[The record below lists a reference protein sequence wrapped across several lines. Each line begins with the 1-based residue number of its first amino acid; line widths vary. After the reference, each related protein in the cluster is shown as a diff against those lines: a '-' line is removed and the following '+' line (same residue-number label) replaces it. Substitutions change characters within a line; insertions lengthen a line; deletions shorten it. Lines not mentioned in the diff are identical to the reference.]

1 MQSNRYFLLAA
12 LFFCSVPLVA
22 VAEDTRSLHVV
33 SSHSVSQ
40 PPLVLSLLGP
50 GAVTPHLLIEKRAA
64 KQQPAALEV
73 AERAK
78 VTTRSPGTEL
88 LRSLER
94 ESKSL
99 LLTPWLPGS
108 RSLGVKVEMAW

>member
-22 VAEDTRSLHVV
+22 GAEDTRSLHVV
-33 SSHSVSQ
+33 SSHSSSQ

-50 GAVTPHLLIEKRAA
+50 GAVTPQLIEKRAA
-64 KQQPAALEV
+64 KQPPAALEV